1 MNTVTGRNLRYIFDT
16 TEHQFDLFT
25 VAPSILKRS
34 TKFCK
39 TNEEDKWRVRILKEI
54 TDIKQ
59 GVLQL
64 EGEEFSSDE
73 LEEQIEFVCIS

>member
-1 MNTVTGRNLRYIFDT
+1 M
-16 TEHQFDLFT
+16 
-25 VAPSILKRS
+25 
-34 TKFCK
+34 KFCK
-39 TNEEDKWRVRILKEI
+39 TNEEDKWRVRMLERI

-73 LEEQIEFVCIS
+73 LE